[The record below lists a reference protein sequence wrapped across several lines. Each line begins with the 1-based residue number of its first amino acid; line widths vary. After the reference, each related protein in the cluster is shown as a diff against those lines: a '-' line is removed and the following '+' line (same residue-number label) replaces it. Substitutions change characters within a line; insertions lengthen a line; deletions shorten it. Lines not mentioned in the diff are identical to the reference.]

1 MSARAKRAAT
11 KARGEPKMPRASV
24 SFPPEL
30 YATLERIAKEKKVS
44 VAWVVRE
51 AAEKYVGDQW
61 PLFAAKGQGG

>member
-1 MSARAKRAAT
+1 MAAKAKHAKKAT
-11 KARGEPKMPRASV
+11 GEPKMPRASV